1 MATPRFT
8 GLPFFVYPVRDMARS
23 RAFYTGVLGLKAGDA
38 WEDKWQEFEPPGG
51 SGPVLALSTV
61 MDGAQPGVRGG
72 AAALETEDFDG
83 AVAHLK
89 AAGVGFLFEPADTG
103 VCRFARFQDP
113 DGNHLILH
121 RKH

>member
-1 MATPRFT
+1 MKPQFV
-8 GLPFFVYPVRDMARS
+8 GMPFFVYPVRDMAVS
-23 RAFYTGVLGLKAGDA
+23 RAFYGGVLGLTESSA
-38 WEDKWQEFEPPGG
+38 WEDKWVEFEVGAG
-51 SGPVLALSTV
+51 AGAVLALST
-61 MDGAQPGVRGG
+61 MMEGAQPGARGG

-83 AVAHLK
+83 VVAQLK
-89 AAGVGFLFEPADTG
+89 AAGVPFLLEPTDTG